1 MKLST
6 ITRAIV
12 AHDLGADL
20 HRWARR
26 AAIIAAWL
34 YVVGMAA
41 GVAVHWLNDWL
52 SGDRRA
58 WPVRWEQWQP
68 ASRTGRLLKFEYEKS
83 GPITEEQAVSFS
95 RMVAL
100 VPPSH
105 GRAVQAGYDHLTVK
119 ELRKWARNLGIKK
132 AGSRLIHAATK
143 ADLISSIRQAWEPHC
158 F

>member
-26 AAIIAAWL
+26 AAMIAAWL
-34 YVVGMAA
+34 YVAGMAA

-58 WPVRWEQWQP
+58 WPVRWGQWQP
-68 ASRTGRLLKFEYEKS
+68 VDRSAKLLKFKHVKS
-83 GPITEEQAVSFS
+83 EPISKEQAVSFS
-95 RMVAL
+95 SMAFPAFIIEKTGSGRWVDLQKMSVA
-100 VPPSH
+100 
-105 GRAVQAGYDHLTVK
+105 
-119 ELRKWARNLGIKK
+119 ELRGIARSLNIRRVRALDSGNLCGLHL
-132 AGSRLIHAATK
+132 ARK
-143 ADLISSIRQAWEPHC
+143 ADLIAALQ
-158 F
+158 

>member
-1 MKLST
+1 MKPST

-26 AAIIAAWL
+26 AAMIAAWL

-58 WPVRWEQWQP
+58 WPVRWGQWQP

-95 RMVAL
+95 RMVA
-100 VPPSH
+100 PTFIIEKTGS
-105 GRAVQAGYDHLTVK
+105 GRWVDLQKMSVA
-119 ELRKWARNLGIKK
+119 ELRGIARSLNIRRVRALDSGNLCGLHL
-132 AGSRLIHAATK
+132 ARK
-143 ADLISSIRQAWEPHC
+143 ADLIAALQ
-158 F
+158 